1 MKEFLII
8 IQCVTWLMMH
18 LDIINIEN
26 ITLNRRETLNSAKEQ
41 KKNKKSDRVKKE
53 NKFSKLSD
61 EIIHCILSTLDA
73 KVVVQTSTLS
83 KRLRYFWVFV
93 SVPNFHDSS
102 FEDSSLLEYFVHHFL
117 SHSDPFTSV
126 FKPSL
131 ECHNEM
137 DDVHLI
143 DFIIDS

>member
-1 MKEFLII
+1 
-8 IQCVTWLMMH
+8 MMH
-18 LDIINIEN
+18 LDIINIGN

-83 KRLRYFWVFV
+83 KRLRYF
-93 SVPNFHDSS
+93 
-102 FEDSSLLEYFVHHFL
+102 
-117 SHSDPFTSV
+117 
-126 FKPSL
+126 
-131 ECHNEM
+131 
-137 DDVHLI
+137 
-143 DFIIDS
+143 